1 MLFAMPARQR
11 LNPLRSRTPGPISLT
26 RVVATFL
33 LAVLLFGP
41 ATAPV
46 TYALSASSTGAAG
59 GTGEG
64 PGSGHHRAGHGGHD
78 RRDPR
83 DGEGRGHADRADRA
97 SRSGNRVTVQ
107 HLPTGLTAKTVDG
120 IPVSLDRSQLRHAA
134 TIISVGSRT
143 RGVGRDGII
152 VALMA
157 ALTESHLQMLAN
169 PGAYPA
175 SVKHPHDGV
184 GQDFDSLGLFQMRP
198 AADWGSV
205 KQLMRPEYQAAAFFG
220 GPDGPNGGSPRG
232 LLDIDGWED
241 LHPGQAAQ
249 AVEVSAY
256 PDRYAQYKPVARA
269 VLERLT
275 PDRDR

>member
-1 MLFAMPARQR
+1 MPTRQQ
-11 LNPLRSRTPGPISLT
+11 LNPLRFPAPGPISLT

-33 LAVLLFGP
+33 LAVLVFGP
-41 ATAPV
+41 ATAPI
-46 TYALSASSTGAAG
+46 TYALSASSAG
-59 GTGEG
+59 GAGGAVEG
-64 PGSGHHRAGHGGHD
+64 PASGHNRAGDSDRDGD
-78 RRDPR
+78 RRDGGGR
-83 DGEGRGHADRADRA
+83 DHADRVDRADR
-97 SRSGNRVTVQ
+97 SGNRPTVRR
-107 HLPTGLTAKTVDG
+107 LPTGLTAKTVDG

-143 RGVGRDGII
+143 KGVGRDGIL

-205 KQLMRPEYQAAAFFG
+205 RQLMRPQYQAAAFFG

-232 LLDIDGWED
+232 LLDIDGWKD
-241 LHPGQAAQ
+241 LRPGVAAQ

-256 PDRYAQYKPVARA
+256 PDRYAQYKPVAHA

-275 PDRDR
+275 PARDR

>member
-1 MLFAMPARQR
+1 MPTSQQ
-11 LNPLRSRTPGPISLT
+11 LDTLQIRTPGPIFLT
-26 RVVATFL
+26 RVVAMFL

-41 ATAPV
+41 ATAPIAH
-46 TYALSASSTGAAG
+46 ALSAPSTGVAG
-59 GTGEG
+59 GAGEG
-64 PGSGHHRAGHGGHD
+64 PGRGHNRDGDRDRHDSHD
-78 RRDPR
+78 RGGRDR
-83 DGEGRGHADRADRA
+83 TDRADR
-97 SRSGNRVTVQ
+97 SGNRPTVQ
-107 HLPTGLTAKTVDG
+107 RLPTGLTAKTVDG

-143 RGVGRDGII
+143 KGVGRDGII

-198 AADWGSV
+198 ASGWGSV
-205 KQLMRPEYQAAAFFG
+205 KQLMRPKYQAAAFFG
-220 GPDGPNGGSPRG
+220 GPGGPNDGSPRG
-232 LLDIDGWED
+232 LLDIHGWKD
-241 LHPGQAAQ
+241 LHPGEAAQ

-256 PDRYAQYKPVARA
+256 PDRYAQYKPVAHA

-275 PDRDR
+275 PARDR